1 MKGQGND
8 RELQMI
14 CEIQEL
20 LSQIGFT
27 SKMNLPTIIVVGS
40 QSSGKSSVLEHI
52 AGKDFLPRG
61 QGIVTRRPVIIQK
74 LVDSSSPADYALL
87 DQYPNK
93 RITDFEF
100 VRNYLQEK
108 MNEAARTD
116 LGVATEPVVVKIFVR
131 EGVTIS
137 MIDMPGLTKIALQG
151 QNPEFPKHIENIN
164 KTYIQNPNSIILAV
178 SPANVDVANSDALRL
193 AKEFDPEG
201 LRTIGVFTKMDLIED
216 PNTIKKAFEGRAYPL
231 KNGYF
236 GIVCRNQNDVKNR
249 VSIPQALQ
257 KEVEFFRKNQMFYEH
272 QDFCGVPNLN
282 YKLNRFLLQKIK
294 EAVPY
299 VKQTLQMN
307 IVAKEETYQN
317 FRKVD
322 SLYKSQA
329 YSALLLNLV
338 NTFVNNLG
346 AALRGGVTNVK
357 VKDKLY
363 GGAKITTIFEG
374 DFQRRLFGV
383 NPFDKMKDDE
393 IYWIIK
399 NSSGL
404 QGAVF
409 FNNDAFEALAK
420 KQVMDLKP
428 PSLECL
434 TLVAD
439 EVKNISRDIL
449 GEMKELQMFDAINRY
464 IFSAME
470 DYMTRYV
477 ADTKAAID
485 IYFKVQGG
493 AINQKHPSFIKARS
507 GIMEGNNPGPS
518 SANKGPS
525 GWFDFL
531 KGGNTGGPNGNQKDV
546 VFMKNVLTAYNNVL
560 KQDVYDFVQ
569 KAIISLFLN
578 EMLQSADRELLNRVL
593 ANGNERQL
601 CTIDQSKMD
610 TFKKTEMELEGLKR
624 SLQLLENI
632 N

>member
-1 MKGQGND
+1 MRSQTGD
-8 RELQMI
+8 RELHTI

-20 LSQIGFT
+20 LSRIGFT

-74 LVDSSSPADYALL
+74 LVDSSAQADYCLL

-100 VRNYLQEK
+100 VRGFLQEK
-108 MNEAARTD
+108 MDEAARSQ
-116 LGVATEPVVVKIFVR
+116 LGISSEPVVVKIFVR
-131 EGVTIS
+131 EGITIS
-137 MIDMPGLTKIALQG
+137 LIDMPGLTKIALQG
-151 QNPEFPKHIENIN
+151 QAADFPKQIEKIN
-164 KTYIQNPNSIILAV
+164 KTYIQNPNSIILAI

-193 AKEFDPEG
+193 AKEFDPDG
-201 LRTIGVFTKMDLIED
+201 SRTIGVFTKMDLIED

-231 KNGYF
+231 KNSYY
-236 GIVCRNQNDVKNR
+236 GIVCRNQNDIR
-249 VSIPQALQ
+249 SRLSIPQALQ
-257 KEVEFFRKNQMFYEH
+257 KEAQFFKNNQVFFEH
-272 QDFCGVPNLN
+272 QDFCGIANLN

-299 VKQTLQMN
+299 VKSTLQMN
-307 IVAKEETYQN
+307 IVAKEDAYQN
-317 FRKVD
+317 FRKID

-338 NTFVNNLG
+338 NTFVGNLNN
-346 AALRGGVTNVK
+346 ALKGGVTNVK

-383 NPFDKMKDDE
+383 NPFEKIKDDE

-420 KQVMDLKP
+420 KQVLELKP

-434 TLVAD
+434 NLVSE

-449 GEMKELQMFDAINRY
+449 GEMKELQMFDQINRL
-464 IFSAME
+464 IMVAME

-477 ADTKAAID
+477 ADAKNAIE
-485 IYFKVQGG
+485 IYFKVQSG
-493 AINQKHPSFIKARS
+493 AINQKHPAFVRARS
-507 GIMEGNNPGPS
+507 GVLDGTSGTDHGKGGGGFLDFFKFGGNSGNNP
-518 SANKGPS
+518 
-525 GWFDFL
+525 
-531 KGGNTGGPNGNQKDV
+531 GNQKDV
-546 VFMKNVLTAYNNVL
+546 QTMKNVLTAYNDVM
-560 KQDVYDFVQ
+560 KGDVYDYTQ
-569 KAIISLFLN
+569 KAIISLYLN

-593 ANGNERQL
+593 ANGNERAL
-601 CTIDQSKMD
+601 CTIDQSKLDM
-610 TFKKTEMELEGLKR
+610 FKKTEMELEGLKR
-624 SLQLLENI
+624 SLQLLDQVN
-632 N
+632 